1 MESFIE
7 VRVHGLSSCDAQ
19 APEHE
24 GSVAVTCGILVT
36 RPGIEPTSPEL
47 QGVFLTTGPPEKFLY
62 HSFRITLESYPI

>member
-7 VRVHGLSSCDAQ
+7 VHGLSSCDAQ

-24 GSVAVTCGILVT
+24 DSAAVTCGISVT
-36 RPGIEPTSPEL
+36 RPGVDPTTSPEL